1 MPHNYI
7 LGRELSHHFVENR
20 LEENYIGRSNTNNI
34 VGMKRKDSWLDTEA
48 GNFEM
53 QDERG
58 GPTFEVIDIKETF
71 LLHGYV
77 SSKTHVNSSFDRK
90 QLMI

>member
-20 LEENYIGRSNTNNI
+20 LEENYIGHSNTNNI
-34 VGMKRKDSWLDTEA
+34 VGMKRKDGWLDNEA

-53 QDERG
+53 QNEHG
-58 GPTFEVIDIKETF
+58 GPTCEVINIKVTLYSADEFHPVFT
-71 LLHGYV
+71 LTI
-77 SSKTHVNSSFDRK
+77 SSIENN
-90 QLMI
+90 